1 MAKSSKQIDVRKE
14 GGAPRHPIDSL
25 RSEID
30 RLFADFDRNLF
41 SSHWLTPSPFER
53 LKDNKRVVLPA
64 VDVADEGDNYRVT
77 AELPGMSEKDIE
89 VTKHGDLLTI
99 KGEKRDEKEKK
110 GKGYYLAERHFGSF
124 ERTMRLPG
132 TVDETKIDAK
142 YANGV
147 LTVRLPKSAEA
158 TSKKQKIEIKKA

>member
-1 MAKSSKQIDVRKE
+1 MANSSKQIDIKRE
-14 GGAPRHPIDSL
+14 GATSQHPIESL
-25 RSEID
+25 RSQID
-30 RLFADFDRNLF
+30 RLFEDFDRNLF
-41 SSHWLTPSPFER
+41 SSHWLTASPFER
-53 LKDNKRVVLPA
+53 LKDKKRVVLPA
-64 VDVADEGDNYRVT
+64 VDVADEGGNYRVT

-132 TVDETKIDAK
+132 TIDEAKIDAK
-142 YANGV
+142 YTNGV
-147 LTVRLPKSAEA
+147 LTVTLPKSTEVA
-158 TSKKQKIEIKKA
+158 SKKQKIEIKKA

>member
-1 MAKSSKQIDVRKE
+1 MANSSKQIDVKKE
-14 GGAPRHPIDSL
+14 GSAPRHPIESL

-30 RLFADFDRNLF
+30 RLFENFDRNLF
-41 SSHWLTPSPFER
+41 SPHWLTTSPFER
-53 LKDNKRVVLPA
+53 LKDRKRGVLPA
-64 VDVADEGDNYRVT
+64 IDVADEGGSYRVT

-99 KGEKRDEKEKK
+99 KGEKRDTKEKK

-132 TVDETKIDAK
+132 TVDEAKIDAK

-147 LTVRLPKSAEA
+147 LTITLPKSAEA
-158 TSKKQKIEIKKA
+158 ASKKQNIEIKKA